1 MCGLNNRKCAQR
13 GEIVQDIEFKGTKN
27 GIILRYNP
35 ELKYD
40 VFIAKLTNKLKA
52 ANRFFEGS
60 HIIGIE
66 GPEFDA
72 EQESEITRLFKALG
86 GMKVLTLE
94 RVQRIEKKASHSFP
108 DKPPKK
114 LHEGGRAAQSQ
125 TVQTAKKDDSAV
137 DLKPLE
143 RCNETVIHRGTLR
156 SGGRIES
163 DADIVLLGDANPGSE
178 LSASGQI
185 VVMGALRGF
194 AQAGKNGDDSCFV
207 VALKLQPTQLRI
219 GNHITRPPDEAAD
232 GPDYAEIALVRDGQI
247 IIEPYRK

>member
-1 MCGLNNRKCAQR
+1 M
-13 GEIVQDIEFKGTKN
+13 QDIEFKGTKN

-35 ELKYD
+35 ELAFD
-40 VFIAKLTNKLKA
+40 AFIGKLTDKLKA

-72 EQESEITRLFKALG
+72 EQEAEIARLFKELG

-94 RVQRIEKKASHSFP
+94 RVQRIEKKAQTSAPEKRHSAQREVA
-108 DKPPKK
+108 PPMPEK
-114 LHEGGRAAQSQ
+114 AAE
-125 TVQTAKKDDSAV
+125 TVQKENQPI
-137 DLKPLE
+137 DLKKVE
-143 RCNETVIHRGTLR
+143 CCTKTVIHRGTLR

-178 LSASGQI
+178 LSAGGQI

-194 AQAGKNGDDSCFV
+194 AHAGKNGDDNCFV
-207 VALKLQPTQLRI
+207 VALRLQPTQLRI
-219 GNHITRPPDEAAD
+219 GNHITRPPDEGAD